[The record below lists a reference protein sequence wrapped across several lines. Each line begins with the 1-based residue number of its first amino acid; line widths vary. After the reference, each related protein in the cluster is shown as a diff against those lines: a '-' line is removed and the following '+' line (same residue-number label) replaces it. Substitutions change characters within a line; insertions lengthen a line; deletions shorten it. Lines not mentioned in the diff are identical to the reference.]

1 MNFPTVLANRATSLW
16 YRGFLLWFILPL
28 TALAYRP
35 FESTDAAV
43 ADKGVSEV
51 EFGLVRFEHRSGQNT
66 VSSPNLRYNFGFA
79 TNWEVSV
86 EGALQVFDSAS
97 NRGFDVLRPQL
108 NLKGVLIYGPL
119 QEGHSSV
126 SLAAEV
132 SALLPETVPDSGF
145 GLEGVLIA
153 SFRTGNF
160 TWHLNGGGGLQRGSS
175 DSFGLWGIIV
185 ERPISK
191 SFRLAAEFNGE
202 FGHGLSAEHSV
213 LAGALWDFHKIT
225 FDAGVRF
232 GLTKSAP
239 DIAFT
244 TGLTLRF

>member
-1 MNFPTVLANRATSLW
+1 MSSRYLWSIFYLA
-16 YRGFLLWFILPL
+16 LPL
-28 TALAYRP
+28 TVLAYRP

-43 ADKGVSEV
+43 ADKGGSEV
-51 EFGLVRFEHRSGQNT
+51 ELGLVDFADHRGHT
-66 VSSPNLRYNFGFA
+66 FLASPDLRYNFGFA
-79 TNWEVSV
+79 TNWEMAL
-86 EGALQVFDSAS
+86 EGALQVFDSS
-97 NRGFDVLRPQL
+97 SRHDFQLLDPQL
-108 NLKGVLIYGPL
+108 SVKAVLIKGPL
-119 QEGHSSV
+119 QEARSPI
-126 SLAAEV
+126 SLAIEV
-132 SALLPETVPDSGF
+132 SALLPETMPDSGF
-145 GLEGVLIA
+145 GLESVLIA
-153 SFRTGNF
+153 SFRTGKF
-160 TWHLNGGGGLQRGSS
+160 TWHVNGGGGWQRGSS

-191 SFRLAAEFNGE
+191 SLRLAAELNGE